1 VVGQSKKPI
10 APKKKKKGEK
20 EREEL
25 RRHLHLIN
33 TKMIK

>member
-10 APKKKKKGEK
+10 AKKNKKGEK

>member
-10 APKKKKKGEK
+10 AKKKREK
-20 EREEL
+20 EREEV